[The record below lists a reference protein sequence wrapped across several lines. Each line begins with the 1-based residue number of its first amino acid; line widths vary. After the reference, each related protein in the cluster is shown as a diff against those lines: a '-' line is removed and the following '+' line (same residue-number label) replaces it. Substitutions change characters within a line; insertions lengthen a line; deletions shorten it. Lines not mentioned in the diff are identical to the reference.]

1 MEYCHFERNEEP
13 EMMDFVGKKRWFF
26 LVSWILVVIG
36 IVALVISQIQLG
48 APLRLGIDFTGGT
61 SATLHFTPQVEQ
73 EQLRQEL
80 TSLGHPEAIIQR
92 SGDDFLIRLREISP
106 QEREDLITGLET
118 SLGSEITVLDYDMV
132 SGHIATETARYAMIA
147 VIVAAVAMLFYIVWA
162 FRRMPKPFHWG
173 TCAIIALIHDVFI
186 IVGIFSLLGW
196 LGGVA
201 IDALFITGLL
211 AVVGYSI
218 NNTVVIFDRIRENV
232 SRHIR
237 PDFAETVNDSLIET
251 LGRCLNTALTTL
263 FVLLALFLFGGAT
276 IHYFVLVLLLGVI
289 IGTYSSI
296 CISSQLLVVWEK
308 KEWRALLPFA
318 KRQA

>member
-1 MEYCHFERNEEP
+1 MI
-13 EMMDFVGKKRWFF
+13 DFVGKKRWFF
-26 LVSWILVVIG
+26 LISWILVVIG
-36 IVALVISQIQLG
+36 IISLVISQIQLG
-48 APLRLGIDFTGGT
+48 APLQLGIDFTGGT
-61 SATLHFTPQVEQ
+61 SVIVQFSPAVEQ
-73 EQLRQEL
+73 SQLRQEMAD
-80 TSLGHPEAIIQR
+80 LGYDEARIQDAGEGNFIIYT
-92 SGDDFLIRLREISP
+92 REITSD
-106 QEREDLITGLET
+106 EARELAGE
-118 SLGSEITVLDYDMV
+118 LGTELDSQVEIIDYYLV
-132 SGHIATETARYAMIA
+132 SGTVAAETARNAVIA
-147 VIVAAVAMLFYIVWA
+147 VIIAAVAMLFYIVWA
-162 FRRMPKPFHWG
+162 FRRMPSPFRWG

-186 IVGIFSLLGW
+186 IAGIFSILGW
-196 LGGVA
+196 LAGVA

-218 NNTVVIFDRIRENV
+218 NNTVVVFDRIRENV

-237 PDFAETVNDSLIET
+237 PDFAEIVNDSLIET

-308 KEWRALLPFA
+308 REWRALLPFT
-318 KRQA
+318 KRTA